1 MSRLFYN
8 TINRC
13 NIGGFQVASFLFIN
27 EWPKYF
33 WRNCYYLSNF
43 ILFDGLRKGWLNAN
57 NIKIIIY
64 ILIGQVFQQQSIL
77 FSRSLSIN
85 FFLID
90 TISFCQHKSRNEHL
104 TLIKITPC
112 ISCIYFSSCFVV
124 CTLCFL
130 WTFLYGLGSLKV
142 ILLIFFSNIN
152 LSILPRIIPTQIPDL
167 TL

>member
-13 NIGGFQVASFLFIN
+13 DIGGFQVASFLFIN

-33 WRNCYYLSNF
+33 WRNYYYLSNF

-64 ILIGQVFQQQSIL
+64 ILIEHVFQQVSVL

-90 TISFCQHKSRNEHL
+90 TISLCQHKSRNG
-104 TLIKITPC
+104 TPDINKNNTMHIMHIFFFLFC
-112 ISCIYFSSCFVV
+112 CMYY
-124 CTLCFL
+124 FL
-130 WTFLYGLGSLKV
+130 WMFLCGLCSLKV
-142 ILLIFFSNIN
+142 ILLIFFSHIN
-152 LSILPRIIPTQIPDL
+152 LSILPRIIPTQISDL

>member
-13 NIGGFQVASFLFIN
+13 DIGGFQVASFLFIN

-90 TISFCQHKSRNEHL
+90 TISFCQHKSRNEYL

-112 ISCIYFSSCFVV
+112 ISYIYFSSCFVV
-124 CTLCFL
+124 CTLFFERFYMVLAHLRSSFWFFYPISIYQSFL
-130 WTFLYGLGSLKV
+130 ESSRLK
-142 ILLIFFSNIN
+142 FQ
-152 LSILPRIIPTQIPDL
+152 T
-167 TL
+167 